1 MSRFVLLLRSPPV
14 DYSAWSPEDLQKLLE
29 KFNAWAGKLAAE
41 GHLESGEKLTDGAGR
56 TLEGLGGKQNV
67 IDGPFG
73 ETKEVVGGFYV
84 IKADD
89 YDHAVELCR
98 DQPNLELG
106 GSIEIREVDCLGQEE
121 GQG

>member
-1 MSRFVLLLRSPPV
+1 MSRFVLLLRSAPV
-14 DYSAWSPEDLQKLLE
+14 DYSTWSPEDLQKLLE
-29 KFNAWAGKLAAE
+29 KFNQWAGKLAAE
-41 GHLESGEKLTDGAGR
+41 GLLESGEKLTDGAGR
-56 TLEGLGGKQNV
+56 VLGGLGSKQNV
-67 IDGPFG
+67 TDGPFG

-106 GSIEIREVDCLGQEE
+106 GTIEIREVDSLGQEE